1 MSEST
6 RQPHERPSVPGAQAV
21 WKGQQHYGLVSIT
34 FSKGPGCTP
43 RLPQGAGASTRRVWG
58 RRARAGGVQTNRPP
72 LCRPQL
78 PFSVSGFPFQLPWG
92 WRAAASGAGDEA
104 QELSTNQRP
113 RVRPRQK
120 GERCQLGQ
128 WKAHVLVPASPR
140 GHGRRAPGSRLPG
153 PDLSSETSAKS
164 HTLGSLAAQQTELSA
179 GGGGGGGSSCP
190 PQGSQQSGCPRSPH
204 LLSL

>member
-78 PFSVSGFPFQLPWG
+78 PFTKDKPGLRFRVSIS
-92 WRAAASGAGDEA
+92 AALGVAGC
-104 QELSTNQRP
+104 SF
-113 RVRPRQK
+113 
-120 GERCQLGQ
+120 
-128 WKAHVLVPASPR
+128 
-140 GHGRRAPGSRLPG
+140 
-153 PDLSSETSAKS
+153 
-164 HTLGSLAAQQTELSA
+164 
-179 GGGGGGGSSCP
+179 GGGG
-190 PQGSQQSGCPRSPH
+190 
-204 LLSL
+204 